1 MISPKMSTYL
11 LAWAVGEF
19 DYIQAT
25 TKGEGERE
33 REKGGRKGI
42 GDRRESN
49 GRRGKK
55 KGRSERGVKR
65 RDGEREGREVGV
77 RKRE

>member
-25 TKGEGERE
+25 TKGKRETERE
-33 REKGGRKGI
+33 RERERERGNGGRVNRDGGSTEGGWKLNE
-42 GDRRESN
+42 RR
-49 GRRGKK
+49 RK
-55 KGRSERGVKR
+55 KGK
-65 RDGEREGREVGV
+65 
-77 RKRE
+77 